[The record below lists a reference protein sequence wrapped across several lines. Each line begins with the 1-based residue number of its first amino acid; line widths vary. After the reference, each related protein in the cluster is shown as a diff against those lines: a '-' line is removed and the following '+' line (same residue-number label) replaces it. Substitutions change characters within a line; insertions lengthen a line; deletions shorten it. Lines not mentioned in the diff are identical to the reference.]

1 MCLAGKNQIISILA
15 LWDKI
20 CDFFNL
26 QIKTKHTKLVTKLEF
41 LLVITESYKLQC
53 FIVWLR
59 ISAVAVVKRCMKCG
73 HIPSRFTFWTQNFD
87 RNHFLS
93 IKSVVALMKNIGS
106 FHTKRW
112 SDLSANVAMCRL
124 LFEANPFHLHLHNL
138 DKIGIHQTQL
148 SDLFWIPN

>member
-1 MCLAGKNQIISILA
+1 MCLAGKNQIISIL
-15 LWDKI
+15 K
-20 CDFFNL
+20 FFTFL
-26 QIKTKHTKLVTKLEF
+26 IFKLKQNTQNWFTKLEF
-41 LLVITESYKLQC
+41 LLVIIDSYVVQC
-53 FIVWLR
+53 FRVWLR

-124 LFEANPFHLHLHNL
+124 LFEANPFHLHVHNL
-138 DKIGIHQTQL
+138 NKIRISTPDNHK
-148 SDLFWIPN
+148 SSKRIRELFP